1 MHSDRFRRSCVALL
15 SVALVSMGAQL
26 PAAASVVTTSE
37 AVAARQG
44 DGRAVVDAALAR
56 ADVQAKLAEMGV
68 DRAAIEGRLAALS
81 PEEYHVT
88 REKGTERPFTGR
100 YWDTKTPGVYRCI
113 GCGAELFASETK
125 FDAHC
130 GWPSFY
136 APVEGTRVEQTHD
149 SSHGMERTEV
159 TCSRCGAH
167 LGHVFDDGPRPTGLR
182 YCINSASLKLEE
194 RAAGKAPEPKA
205 PPAK

>member
-44 DGRAVVDAALAR
+44 DSRAVVDAALAR

-81 PEEYHVT
+81 PEEMRTLADQIESAPAGGDFLAVVGVVFVVLIIL
-88 REKGTERPFTGR
+88 ELVGVIDIFK
-100 YWDTKTPGVYRCI
+100 KT
-113 GCGAELFASETK
+113 
-125 FDAHC
+125 
-130 GWPSFY
+130 
-136 APVEGTRVEQTHD
+136 
-149 SSHGMERTEV
+149 
-159 TCSRCGAH
+159 
-167 LGHVFDDGPRPTGLR
+167 
-182 YCINSASLKLEE
+182 
-194 RAAGKAPEPKA
+194 
-205 PPAK
+205 